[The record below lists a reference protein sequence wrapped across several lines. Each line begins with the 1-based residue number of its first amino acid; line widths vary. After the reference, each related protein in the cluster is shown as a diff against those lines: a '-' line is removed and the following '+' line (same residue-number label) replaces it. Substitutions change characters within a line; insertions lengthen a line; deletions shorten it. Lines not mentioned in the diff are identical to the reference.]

1 MLMSD
6 DDIRAAIHIG
16 WIGINPFDHDML
28 QPASI
33 DVRLGNTFIEYIDFT
48 GGDQLMRSPITIDPE
63 EDQSRLHQTSVLPN
77 NGAILLHPGA
87 FMLAHTQETITLGNK
102 HAARLE
108 GRSSFGRL
116 GLIVHSTAGFID
128 PGFTGQITL
137 ELSNLAPHPLVL
149 RPGMRVAQ
157 ISFTPMISAARA
169 PYGLREGSKYQG
181 QKGATPSMSYQ
192 DKW

>member
-6 DDIRAAIHIG
+6 DDIRAAVHIG
-16 WIGINPFDHDML
+16 WIEINPFDRDML

-33 DVRLGNTFIEYIDFT
+33 DVRLGNTFIEYINNDR
-48 GGDQLMRSPITIDPE
+48 MRDGELITIDPE
-63 EDQSRLHQTSVLPN
+63 EDTSRLHQTSVVPN
-77 NGAILLHPGA
+77 GGTILLHPGA
-87 FMLAHTQETITLGNK
+87 FMLAHTLEIITLGDK

-137 ELSNLAPHPLVL
+137 ELSNLAPHPLLL

-157 ISFTPMISAARA
+157 VSFTPMISAARA
-169 PYGLREGSKYQG
+169 PYGMREGSKYQG
-181 QKGATPSMSYQ
+181 QKGATPSLAYR